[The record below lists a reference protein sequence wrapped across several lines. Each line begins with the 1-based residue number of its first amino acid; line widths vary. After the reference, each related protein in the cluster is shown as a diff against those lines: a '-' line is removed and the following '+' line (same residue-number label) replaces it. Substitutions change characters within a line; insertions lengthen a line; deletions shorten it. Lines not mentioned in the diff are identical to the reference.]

1 MAWSPVVKQR
11 AGISLNFH
19 FTGINLA
26 RMQLHKRHASGLS
39 RLIAGLFAM
48 QVIVTG
54 FCMIPTQAHAVPQS
68 VQSTDMGTHCAK
80 AHAGDHQHSSSCYH
94 CDQPDELSS
103 SNLASF
109 ATVALLLP
117 GVISA
122 PVFPQWQDVSSG
134 LLSTR
139 TPTGPPRSSSLLF
152 TTTQR
157 IRV

>member
-1 MAWSPVVKQR
+1 MRLQ
-11 AGISLNFH
+11 
-19 FTGINLA
+19 
-26 RMQLHKRHASGLS
+26 KRHASGLS

-54 FCMIPTQAHAVPQS
+54 FCMITTQAHAMPQS
-68 VQSTDMGTHCAK
+68 VHSSEMGSHCAK
-80 AHAGDHQHSSSCYH
+80 AEHTGEHQHHSGSCYH
-94 CDQPDELSS
+94 CDQPDELSNS
-103 SNLASF
+103 TLTSF
-109 ATVALLLP
+109 AAVALLLP

-122 PVFPQWQDVSSG
+122 PALPQWHDVSSG
-134 LLSTR
+134 LLSSR